1 MRLHM
6 VLGSLSPQYAA
17 LFVIERAAAFVF
29 QLGFSVLMWQMLRE
43 RFRYTLPLMIAAHAL
58 IDLPAALFQARVI
71 PLLAADAVYLV
82 FGADR
87 RARADAV
94 FPRGR
99 RAAGRLDVD
108 DTPFQALAMD
118 DYQYD
123 CPSADIDMLAHV
135 ISDLF
140 PEQTQFAERL
150 DDEGRTSLV
159 IHYIAMRFGSTAR
172 RISIDVRFDPAALAR
187 YRAMPVR
194 LHARELCGAARVCR
208 GDARLA
214 GGSVCERGGVPRTV
228 EIEMG
233 EDFA

>member
-1 MRLHM
+1 
-6 VLGSLSPQYAA
+6 
-17 LFVIERAAAFVF
+17 
-29 QLGFSVLMWQMLRE
+29 
-43 RFRYTLPLMIAAHAL
+43 
-58 IDLPAALFQARVI
+58 
-71 PLLAADAVYLV
+71 
-82 FGADR
+82 
-87 RARADAV
+87 
-94 FPRGR
+94 
-99 RAAGRLDVD
+99 
-108 DTPFQALAMD
+108 MD

-187 YRAMPVR
+187 HRAMPVR
-194 LHARELCGAARVCR
+194 QHARGYAVLRAYVEATL
-208 GDARLA
+208 
-214 GGSVCERGGVPRTV
+214 GSLEEAYANGEAVPRTI